1 MLVRDPRKRPD
12 AATILG
18 HEWMQGGSSAPE
30 APMQPEILQRMRR
43 FANMNRFKKEALRVG
58 SNCIDMPRTCS
69 AQSPLAAQHLLCLGT
84 VHTAVMTA
92 KQHRPGGA

>member
-43 FANMNRFKKEALRVG
+43 FANMNRFKKEALRVRT
-58 SNCIDMPRTCS
+58 NPLHAHCKPR
-69 AQSPLAAQHLLCLGT
+69 CL
-84 VHTAVMTA
+84 
-92 KQHRPGGA
+92 Q